1 MCEYALES
9 KITLQVTQH
18 LQLQIH
24 RSIQNPTKYLKWYK
38 KERLAIIN
46 YSLEL
51 FPKDTR
57 KNLTGM

>member
-9 KITLQVTQH
+9 KITLQVTQY
-18 LQLQIH
+18 LQID
-24 RSIQNPTKYLKWYK
+24 RVIQNPSKHLKWLK

-51 FPKDTR
+51 FPKDIT
-57 KNLTGM
+57 KYFTGM